1 MKHLKKILE
10 EDKKEFGWTE
20 NILILGDEDRRKNEA
35 LDHVAVAVED
45 NSEMTEE
52 APVDVEAERNINDLP
67 KEILSTIFRYLDLA
81 SIKRVR
87 LVSR

>member
-10 EDKKEFGWTE
+10 EDKKEFGWTD
-20 NILILGDEDRRKNEA
+20 NILVIGDEDQRKN
-35 LDHVAVAVED
+35 VAVAVED

>member
-10 EDKKEFGWTE
+10 EDKKEFGWTD
-20 NILILGDEDRRKNEA
+20 NILVIGDEDQRKN
-35 LDHVAVAVED
+35 VVVAVED

>member
-10 EDKKEFGWTE
+10 EDKKEFCWTE
-20 NILILGDEDRRKNEA
+20 NILVLGDEDQRKNEA

>member
-10 EDKKEFGWTE
+10 EDKKEFGWTD
-20 NILILGDEDRRKNEA
+20 NILVIGDEDQRKN
-35 LDHVAVAVED
+35 VAVAVED
-45 NSEMTEE
+45 NPEMAEE

>member
-10 EDKKEFGWTE
+10 EDKKEFCWTE
-20 NILILGDEDRRKNEA
+20 NILVLGDEDQRKN
-35 LDHVAVAVED
+35 VAVAVED

>member
-10 EDKKEFGWTE
+10 EDKKEFGWTD
-20 NILILGDEDRRKNEA
+20 NILVIGDEDQRKN
-35 LDHVAVAVED
+35 VAVAVED
-45 NSEMTEE
+45 NSEMAEE